1 MADKKKQMSL
11 GDLCLSLADEFAV
24 ALVTVK
30 RSHPNVRVNAVTLN
44 IGQTRQALE
53 TPADT
58 QDAAPLI
65 PADRYP
71 GSETGWQLQLELG
84 EQQAATL
91 ADVKRPL
98 AGRTAATALDM
109 VAWEPLSVIDGI
121 STKWS
126 RFLTGFNINQVIDLA
141 RIEEPLLQEIIAE
154 SNSLHIRKFRQ
165 KVFLLKI
172 PVPPLPF
179 SEFGEKSLYDLL
191 RLPVADVQQSFS
203 RTVTENEVTALFELL
218 DILNIV
224 IDSDVL
230 RKISLHQLLGT

>member
-1 MADKKKQMSL
+1 MADNKNQMSL

-58 QDAAPLI
+58 QDAGPLI
-65 PADRYP
+65 LSDRYP
-71 GSETGWQLQLELG
+71 GSEAGWQLQLELG
-84 EQQAATL
+84 EKQAATV
-91 ADVKRPL
+91 AGVKRPL
-98 AGRTAATALDM
+98 AGRTDATALDL

-121 STKWS
+121 STGWS
-126 RFLTGFNINQVIDLA
+126 RLLAGFNINQVIDLA
-141 RIEEPLLQEIIAE
+141 RIEAPLLQEIIAE
-154 SNSLHIRKFRQ
+154 TNSLHIRKLRQ
-165 KVFLLKI
+165 KVLLLKI

-179 SEFGEKSLYDLL
+179 SDFGEKPLYDLL

-203 RTVTENEVTALFELL
+203 RTVTQNEITALFELL